1 MILSAE
7 LRRSRLAER
16 LDDGS
21 GRFST
26 PALEPGHHGTSE
38 VRKMRDRA
46 AMAVQPRA
54 VESLE
59 LGPPREIEDVCLPGT
74 GLRLR

>member
-1 MILSAE
+1 
-7 LRRSRLAER
+7 
-16 LDDGS
+16 
-21 GRFST
+21 
-26 PALEPGHHGTSE
+26 
-38 VRKMRDRA
+38 
-46 AMAVQPRA
+46 MAVQPRA